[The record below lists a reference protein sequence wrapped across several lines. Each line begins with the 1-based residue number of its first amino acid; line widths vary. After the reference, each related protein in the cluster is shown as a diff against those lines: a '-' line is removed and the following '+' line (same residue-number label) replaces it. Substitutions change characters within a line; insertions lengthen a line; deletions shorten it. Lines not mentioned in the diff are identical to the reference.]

1 MIIQF
6 MINFNLFCLLV
17 TDFFCLTLNFQVF
30 PIKHLMIFTEE
41 ELERLL
47 CGEREF
53 WAVCIFNT

>member
-1 MIIQF
+1 
-6 MINFNLFCLLV
+6 
-17 TDFFCLTLNFQVF
+17 
-30 PIKHLMIFTEE
+30 MIFTEE